1 MTLNEFLLGAGVVG
15 LSDQDALIAAQA
27 ARVGQLISPDMMLSF
42 LTNFNH
48 IDILDIITENPNTPV
63 TKEAKGLRKAFSF
76 GSEFN
81 LITGH
86 PASVLPML
94 IQLKDDVI
102 VGQPFVDYCIYY
114 ANDLSPKRWP
124 TITLHDI
131 KVVRGTCPAVAVTA
145 VDGYVVIETNAG
157 CEKHNPRLVATIVS
171 PRTLNAQT
179 KLVNTFID
187 VAIAGNYEVKVPA
200 EYNGQ
205 TLFVEDAYGVIS
217 GV

>member
-42 LTNFNH
+42 LTEFNH
-48 IDILDIITENPNTPV
+48 VDVLDTILENPSTLV
-63 TKEAKGLRKAFSF
+63 TREAKALRKGLVF
-76 GSEFN
+76 GTEFN
-81 LITGH
+81 LMTGH
-86 PASVLPML
+86 PASILAKL
-94 IQLKDDVI
+94 TQLKDDGG
-102 VGQPFVDYCIYY
+102 VGQSFVDYCIYY

-131 KVVRGTCPAVAVTA
+131 KVGRGTCPKVALTA
-145 VDGYVVIETNAG
+145 LNGYAVIETNAD
-157 CEKHNPRLVATIVS
+157 CENHSPRLLATIVS
-171 PRTLNAQT
+171 PRTLNSQT

-187 VAIAGNYEVKVPA
+187 VAIAGKYEVKVPA

-205 TLFVEDAYGVIS
+205 TLSVENAYGVIS
-217 GV
+217 GA